1 MFTFFAHLLR
11 RRGPALPSHNLPSTA
26 STDAPAQDDDGAE
39 NLLLLRHAVLNR
51 DKQVAGYEFVQAG
64 EAATDP
70 ASQARAFL
78 KLLKSVV
85 AGQALGKRHAFV
97 AVTADLLSDPV
108 VEELAR
114 SGVVVLLRLDADSP
128 GLPALAERMQAM
140 RSGGMRVG
148 LADARMAIAHPG
160 LGHAASLG
168 FLPVDQ
174 LSPPDL
180 LQVVR
185 LLGSRHPH
193 LMLFAS
199 GVQSHEEYEV
209 CRRLKVHGFTG
220 PFATHRRDWSGKAM
234 DPGTARLCTL
244 VTSLRAGAEMD
255 RVIRDIK
262 LDPLLSVRVLA
273 YANSAGIGAQHK
285 VQTLKDAIL
294 LIGLEPLFR
303 WLVLLLCASG
313 PSPQEESA
321 VLENALV
328 RGRMMELLAGQ
339 SEGAAPEDCFMTG
352 VLSLLDVMLQR
363 PAAALFAS
371 LDLPDAA
378 RAALVEGQGPC
389 ASLLRLVQACEQPG
403 GEGMKALC
411 FELGVTPPQLRQAQ
425 TDALVWARGQSPDS
439 AEHSSLVL
447 EPSAPEPQAAAATV
461 LEPEIAVPVAGDPI
475 PAAHAALF
483 EAAQQ
488 GHANAQWNAAV
499 MLAHG
504 QDGIARDE
512 QQAFVWCQQAADQGF
527 APAQATLGL
536 MYSAGQ
542 GTDKNLDKALELLEQ
557 AALQGDVEAQ
567 YNLAVLQEQ
576 ELEGEQNLQQA
587 LAWFAKAA
595 EQGLPAAQDR
605 LGRMFAMGQM
615 CERDLVEAYKWFFIA
630 NEAQHVQAQANL
642 AYSLTLLQPEQ
653 VQEAESR
660 ANRWMQ
666 AHAAAVA
673 AKGVQAAAASA

>member
-1 MFTFFAHLLR
+1 MFTFFARLLKQR
-11 RRGPALPSHNLPSTA
+11 APASPHHNPPSTA
-26 STDAPAQDDDGAE
+26 STGAPAQDDDGAE

-70 ASQARAFL
+70 ASQTRAFL

-97 AVTADLLSDPV
+97 AVSADLLVDPV

-128 GLPALAERMQAM
+128 DAPDFPALAERMQAM
-140 RSGGMRVG
+140 RTGGMRVG
-148 LADARMAIAHPG
+148 LADARMAIAHPV
-160 LGHAASLG
+160 LGNAASLG

-199 GVQSHEEYEV
+199 GVQSHEEFEV

-234 DPGTARLCTL
+234 DPGTARLCQI

-255 RVIRDIK
+255 RIVRDIK
-262 LDPLLSVRVLA
+262 LDPLLSLRVLA

-328 RGRMMELLAGQ
+328 RGRMMEFLAGQ
-339 SEGAAPEDCFMTG
+339 AEGAAPEDCFMTG
-352 VLSLLDVMLQR
+352 VLSLLDVMLQQ

-371 LDLPDAA
+371 LDLPDAVKM
-378 RAALVEGQGPC
+378 ALLDGQGPC

-425 TDALVWARGQSPDS
+425 TDALDWARGQSPDT
-439 AEHSSLVL
+439 AEQGSLAL
-447 EPSAPEPQAAAATV
+447 EPSAPEPQVAAAA
-461 LEPEIAVPVAGDPI
+461 LEAGEP
-475 PAAHAALF
+475 
-483 EAAQQ
+483 
-488 GHANAQWNAAV
+488 
-499 MLAHG
+499 
-504 QDGIARDE
+504 
-512 QQAFVWCQQAADQGF
+512 
-527 APAQATLGL
+527 TL
-536 MYSAGQ
+536 
-542 GTDKNLDKALELLEQ
+542 
-557 AALQGDVEAQ
+557 
-567 YNLAVLQEQ
+567 
-576 ELEGEQNLQQA
+576 
-587 LAWFAKAA
+587 
-595 EQGLPAAQDR
+595 
-605 LGRMFAMGQM
+605 
-615 CERDLVEAYKWFFIA
+615 
-630 NEAQHVQAQANL
+630 
-642 AYSLTLLQPEQ
+642 
-653 VQEAESR
+653 
-660 ANRWMQ
+660 
-666 AHAAAVA
+666 
-673 AKGVQAAAASA
+673 